1 MLYKDSYIITNIHI
15 TELNKLCETI
25 VFKHTATYP
34 CTVGQIQE
42 ILINNLN
49 KKDVYF

>member
-1 MLYKDSYIITNIHI
+1 MLYKDGYIIKNIHI

-25 VFKHTATYP
+25 KHTATYP
-34 CTVGQIQE
+34 CTVAQIQE